1 MCGITTHHEVSDPD
15 VELIDQQQREVDHLS
30 AVLGTKG
37 RGVFPD

>member
-1 MCGITTHHEVSDPD
+1 MSGITTYHEVSDPE

-37 RGVFPD
+37 GGVFPD